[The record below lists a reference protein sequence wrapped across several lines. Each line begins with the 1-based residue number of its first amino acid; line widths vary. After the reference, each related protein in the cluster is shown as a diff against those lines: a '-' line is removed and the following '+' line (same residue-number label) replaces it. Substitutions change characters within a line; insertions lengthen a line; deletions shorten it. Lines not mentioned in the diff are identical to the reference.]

1 MNPVLAADVIEYV
14 AKWIEDH
21 GDRDLA
27 NTWRYESPLEYKPK
41 PLNGLDPLMVPE
53 DERKYVV
60 TIVFDGGTRGSNPGI
75 GYGSYRITHDFSAD
89 GIAGYT
95 MKVNYRELMTNNQ
108 AEFTT
113 LISAVE
119 RVHCLL
125 RAEPSMPLAE
135 QVDLYVLGD
144 SLLTIN
150 GVSGKWEITN
160 DKLKP
165 LADEA
170 RE

>member
-1 MNPVLAADVIEYV
+1 
-14 AKWIEDH
+14 
-21 GDRDLA
+21 
-27 NTWRYESPLEYKPK
+27 
-41 PLNGLDPLMVPE
+41 MVPE
-53 DERKYVV
+53 EERKYVV
-60 TIVFDGGTRGSNPGI
+60 TIVFDGGTRGGNPGV

-95 MKVNYRELMTNNQ
+95 MKVNYRDLMTNNQ

-135 QVDLYVLGD
+135 KVDLYILGD

-170 RE
+170 REKIGRFRSAVLEWQPRDKSVAVLGH